1 MLNRW
6 WARCALALCWVAAP
20 VCCFAAQAGNP
31 RAKAAASELAL
42 PPVSATV
49 GALSGIISDPSGA
62 KIREATVHIQNASLQ
77 RDATT
82 DNTGRFSL
90 PLPLGIYD
98 VTVIAAGFQTYS
110 TNITLTARATQ
121 VSIDARLAIATQEEQ
136 ITVQSENAAGIAAA
150 DNRSALIFKGDELR
164 AFSDDDST
172 FQQEVLAM
180 AGGTGPN
187 PPEILV
193 DGFANGRFPPK
204 NTIRE
209 IHINQNPYSVQY
221 DSLGFGRVEVF
232 TKPGTEKLHGN
243 FTSSGTDNIFDSR
256 NPYICAAAEGCV
268 NPVEPPYSTLN
279 LDGNLSG
286 AINKKTSFFVSGTYN
301 DLQNNAIVNATLLTP
316 LSEAVPAPQ
325 RTQTYSGRLDRQ
337 VTANNTFT
345 ARYEYNQ
352 VSLNNGGIG
361 LLVLPT
367 EGLNTTTT
375 TQTLQLTD
383 TQLIGPKIVSEAH
396 FQYIRT
402 RLDQSSVSAAPAIVI
417 EGAANG
423 GGNPAQTLRDNQDRY
438 EFQEALSIERGKH
451 FFRIGGRYRLLRD
464 ANLSTANYN
473 GQFTFPTLTDY
484 QLTAMK
490 CLDTTTPPCMLDGN
504 AFGPTQFNLT
514 NGQPSAVVLTGDLG
528 VYAEDEWKV
537 RPDLTLSYGF
547 RFESQSAVP
556 DHVDPAPRAGFAW
569 AVGQKAK
576 KQALFVLRG
585 GGGLFYDRFASTN
598 ILTAIRQQSGTTQ
611 PSYYIQNPPFYTTDP
626 TVFAT
631 QKFLSKLS
639 STPPTL
645 YNIDPHLRT
654 EYSLVGGLTLDRNIG
669 RIGSISANYIY
680 IRGNHQY
687 LSRNI
692 NAPLPGTYNPA
703 DPTSGVRPLG
713 GTQNIYQFGSGG
725 ISKENLLSA
734 SIQLQPT
741 KRISLFAFSFYTPSN
756 KNDTSSATSLPSN
769 QYDPSV
775 DFGRVLAPRFQLFTG
790 PNLQLPFGITGGV
803 FFALQSHAPFN
814 ITTGTDLNGDT
825 IYNDRPA
832 FATNPTANSVIYK
845 TRFGTFDANPQPGE
859 AIIPINYGDGPGY
872 VFLSVNLSKEFK
884 FGPRPAAPPLLQG
897 APASKGPVP
906 KPDRPYSL
914 SFAIEADNILNHVN
928 PGPPVGVLGSP
939 YFGQSISL
947 NMPSSLGALSP
958 SANRTITLRST
969 FSF

>member
-1 MLNRW
+1 
-6 WARCALALCWVAAP
+6 
-20 VCCFAAQAGNP
+20 
-31 RAKAAASELAL
+31 
-42 PPVSATV
+42 
-49 GALSGIISDPSGA
+49 
-62 KIREATVHIQNASLQ
+62 VHIQNASLQ

-98 VTVIAAGFQTYS
+98 VTVVAAGFKEYS
-110 TNITLTARATQ
+110 ANITLTARAAH
-121 VSIDARLAIATQEEQ
+121 VSIDARLAIATQMEQ
-136 ITVQSENAAGIAAA
+136 ITVQSENAAGITAS
-150 DNRSALIFKGDELR
+150 DNRSALVFKGNELR

-209 IHINQNPYSVQY
+209 VHINQNPYSAQY

-232 TKPGTEKLHGN
+232 TKPGTDKLHGN
-243 FTSSGTDNIFDSR
+243 FTSSGTDNVFDSR
-256 NPYICAAAEGCV
+256 NPYICVAAEGCL
-268 NPVEPPYSTLN
+268 NPVEPPYYTLN

-286 AINKKTSFFVSGTYN
+286 AINKKTSFFVSGIYN
-301 DLQNNAIVNATLLTP
+301 DLQNNAIVNSIDLTLLTP

-345 ARYEYNQ
+345 GRYEYNQ
-352 VSLNNGGIG
+352 VSLNNSGVG

-383 TQLIGPKIVSEAH
+383 TQLIGSKIVSEAH

-402 RLDQSSVSAAPAIVI
+402 RLDQSSVSAAPAILI

-423 GGNPAQTLRDNQDRY
+423 GGNPAQTLHDNQDRY
-438 EFQEALSIERGKH
+438 EFQESFSIERGKH
-451 FFRIGGRYRLLRD
+451 FFRFGGRYRLLRD

-484 QLTAMK
+484 QLTVEGK
-490 CLDTTTPPCMLDGN
+490 E
-504 AFGPTQFNLT
+504 FGATQFNLT

-537 RPDLTLSYGF
+537 RPDLTLNFGF
-547 RFESQSAVP
+547 RFESQTAVP

-569 AVGQKAK
+569 SVGQGPK

-611 PSYYIQNPPFYTTDP
+611 PSYYIQDPPFYTTDP
-626 TVFAT
+626 ADFAK
-631 QKFLSKLS
+631 QPILSQLS

-654 EYSLVGGLTLDRNIG
+654 EYSLIGGLTLDRNIG
-669 RIGSISANYIY
+669 KIGSISANYIF

-741 KRISLFAFSFYTPSN
+741 KRISLFAFSFYTPLN
-756 KNDTSSATSLPSN
+756 KNDTSSATSFPSN
-769 QYDPSV
+769 QYDPSA
-775 DFGRVLAPRFQLFTG
+775 DFGRVIAPRAQFFTG
-790 PNLQLPFGITGGV
+790 ADLQLPLGITGSP
-803 FFALQSHAPFN
+803 FFSLQSHAPFN

-859 AIIPINYGDGPGY
+859 AIIPVNYGDGPGY
-872 VFLSVNLSKEFK
+872 VFLAVNLRKEFK
-884 FGPRPAAPPLLQG
+884 LGPRPTAPPLLPG
-897 APASKGPVP
+897 APAPKGPAP
-906 KPDRPYSL
+906 KSDRPYSL
-914 SFAIEADNILNHVN
+914 SFAIEANNILNHVN
-928 PGPPVGVLGSP
+928 PGPPVGVLSSP

-947 NMPSSLGALSP
+947 NAASSLGGLSP
-958 SANRTITLRST
+958 SANRTLTLRSI